1 MATASWNGT
10 VIASSDDVVEL
21 DGYTYFPL
29 GAVVPGVLKESATTS
44 VCTFKG
50 TANYYT
56 LEVGGALNPDAG
68 WSYLD
73 PSQAAGEIR
82 GRVAFWKGTV
92 VTP

>member
-29 GAVVPGVLKESATTS
+29 GSVRPGVLNASATTS

-56 LEVGGALNPDAG
+56 LEVGGALNKDAG

-73 PSQAAGEIR
+73 PNQAAGQIR
-82 GRVAFWKGTV
+82 GRVAFWKGV
-92 VTP
+92 QVS

>member
-1 MATASWNGT
+1 MATATWNGT
-10 VIASSDDVVEL
+10 LIASSPDVVEL

-29 GAVVPGVLKESATTS
+29 SSVTPGVLKHSATTS

-50 TANYYT
+50 TATYYT
-56 LEVGGALNPDAG
+56 LEVGGVLNPDAG

-73 PSQAAGEIR
+73 PSQAAGQIA

-92 VTP
+92 ITP